1 VCPLPSWPPLQALGV
16 QMDLGPEGV
25 AACIDQAG
33 LGFMY
38 APRYHPAMGKLRPV
52 RTALK
57 VVGWGGGGG
66 GGGS

>member
-1 VCPLPSWPPLQALGV
+1 
-16 QMDLGPEGV
+16 MDLGPEGV